1 MAEYQPPG
9 KLLFTKAS
17 ISPTLPNG
25 KSIHP
30 EINRIKSTW
39 LERRRENALK
49 EYMPL
54 HVYIDDTGKIYCN
67 DNEKLYMCRA
77 LEKQGSISEV
87 EVRVCYCLFMSIVR
101 LPLFKC
107 LLYKWVK
114 ALQLC

>member
-17 ISPTLPNG
+17 ILPTFQNG
-25 KSIHP
+25 ISIHA

-39 LERRRENALK
+39 FKRRRENALK

-54 HVYIDDTGKIYCN
+54 HVYEDDTGKIYCN
-67 DNEKLYMCRA
+67 DNRKLYMCRA
-77 LEKQGSISEV
+77 LGKQGSISKV
-87 EVRVCYCLFMSIVR
+87 EVRVCYCLFMSIVH

-107 LLYKWVK
+107 LLYKWAK